1 MAEAIGESPIEADFY
16 NNLAAVET
24 ESLDTGKGKIK
35 AEDEGSPHALSE
47 VVIAREA
54 AAAMDERMTP
64 AVSKGEGSKH
74 IGRYKNPILA
84 IFATMSVARKT
95 MQDVAKQSKE
105 ETRLMKKHWEK
116 VSHEVSDHH
125 NTALESIESTTK
137 WTSFIT
143 MFFMALPQLKG
154 FVPTESGAY
163 DTFTQKLDFDFIEN
177 FLGKPSDFIKGYA
190 ETPKKFKETMD
201 YVTQTGQKMS
211 EPMVNQWSQ
220 AAQMANQRD
229 VAVGSQQSDASR
241 VEYQS
246 RQDEKRNEDE
256 GVKNIDQMTQ
266 RLMEQEVRA
275 FEVRG

>member
-1 MAEAIGESPIEADFY
+1 MSEAIDGASPIEADFY
-16 NNLAAVET
+16 EDLAAIEI
-24 ESLDTGKGKIK
+24 ESLDTGKGKLK

-47 VVIAREA
+47 LVVAREE
-54 AAAMDERMTP
+54 AAAMDERAAP
-64 AVSKGEGSKH
+64 AVSKGDMSKH

-125 NTALESIESTTK
+125 DTAAKSSEQIQQWATYLG
-137 WTSFIT
+137 
-143 MFFMALPQLKG
+143 MFFMAAPHLRT
-154 FVPTESGAY
+154 FVPEGAAEYKEFTE
-163 DTFTQKLDFDFIEN
+163 KLDFSLFGS
-177 FLGKPSDFIKGYA
+177 FKPSEYIQGSCPKRKDFVEWVNWG
-190 ETPKKFKETMD
+190 
-201 YVTQTGQKMS
+201 TQTGQKMS
-211 EPMVNQWSQ
+211 EPMLQQWGQTTMMS
-220 AAQMANQRD
+220 NQRD
-229 VAVGSQQSDASR
+229 VAVGQQQSEASR